1 MKTRFPFINYIDR
14 EAFIWFAS
22 LLYLAFNH
30 SHFTFCPLKLLGIE
44 YCPGCGLGL
53 SIHYLF
59 SFSIKESFNAHP
71 LGLPALII
79 IFHRIYSLQIGLI
92 TELIKK
98 NKLGEVH
105 E

>member
-1 MKTRFPFINYIDR
+1 MKTRFPFLKYIDR
-14 EAFIWFAS
+14 EAFIWFTG

-30 SHFTFCPLKLLGIE
+30 SNFTICPLKLLGLE

-59 SFSIKESFNAHP
+59 SFSLKESFNAHP
-71 LGLPALII
+71 LGSAALIVI
-79 IFHRIYSLQIGLI
+79 IHRIYSLQLGLI

-98 NKLGEVH
+98 NKLGEVY